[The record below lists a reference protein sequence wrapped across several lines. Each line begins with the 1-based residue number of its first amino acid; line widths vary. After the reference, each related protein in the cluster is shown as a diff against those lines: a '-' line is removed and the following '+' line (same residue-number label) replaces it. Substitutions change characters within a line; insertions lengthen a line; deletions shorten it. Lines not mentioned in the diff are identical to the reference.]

1 MQLGQRRQLHPLEPV
16 CGVRRLGGL
25 RPTSAPRLAAATAPR
40 PARVH
45 QPVRTGTR
53 PTPAPRL
60 GIAPVGSLRRAC
72 RRAPRTRRAASSGRR
87 RSTTKRQRRRRQPV
101 IGAGLGGVGA
111 GVGGGGVGGGGVGAG
126 VGAIVA
132 QLVAPREPRVAAA
145 AVVGLADQD
154 VPGASTLAPSHGRE
168 VRISG
173 WSAGSLRMRARQ
185 ARKSGV
191 AVNE

>member
-1 MQLGQRRQLHPLEPV
+1 MAGSAHLQLGQRRQLHPLEPV

-25 RPTSAPRLAAATAPR
+25 RPTSAPGLAAAAPPR

-45 QPVRTGTR
+45 HPVRTGTR

-72 RRAPRTRRAASSGRR
+72 RRAPRTRRAALSGRR
-87 RSTTKRQRRRRQPV
+87 RSRTQSQRRRRQPV
-101 IGAGLGGVGA
+101 IGANVGGGA
-111 GVGGGGVGGGGVGAG
+111 VGGGGVGGG
-126 VGAIVA
+126 VGAIVV
-132 QLVAPREPRVAAA
+132 QFVAPCEPRVAAA

-168 VRISG
+168 VRSSG
-173 WSAGSLRMRARQ
+173 WSAGSSRMRVAQ
-185 ARKSGV
+185 ARKSGI